1 MKSWASNTLL
11 GVGRR
16 QQVLRAVLAVALV
29 SGLLWALP
37 VRRPGQ
43 DGGHHAAHGPDL
55 DPFER
60 AGVSELRE
68 GHRTPALRLR
78 RLDGGVTALAEHRE
92 RLVVVNFWATWCE
105 PCTAEMPTLEA
116 VWRRYRAR
124 GPVLRAVPAE
134 PGPPLA
140 PRLPV
145 VAG

>member
-37 VRRPGQ
+37 VRRPGK

-68 GHRTPALRLR
+68 GHRTFFFSSRRRHTSSLCDWSSDVCSSDLYASVPIAAALLIAA
-78 RLDGGVTALAEHRE
+78 TATGSFSR
-92 RLVVVNFWATWCE
+92 
-105 PCTAEMPTLEA
+105 
-116 VWRRYRAR
+116 
-124 GPVLRAVPAE
+124 
-134 PGPPLA
+134 
-140 PRLPV
+140 
-145 VAG
+145 